1 MLKHFQVPDE
11 IAVRVM
17 PRPLEDTV
25 ARMFM
30 KVGVPER
37 DARWGA
43 EVLVY
48 ADVRGA
54 DTHGVSNALRGY
66 IRLLS
71 SSQLNPRPNWKVVHE
86 TASTATVDGDRGLGT
101 IIVGQIM
108 ELAIEKARKA
118 GSCGIAVRNSG
129 HCGAVGYY
137 ALQAARE
144 GMLGLA
150 LTAGGNA
157 VIPTFGA
164 EPKVGTN
171 PIAFA
176 APAATE
182 PPFVFDAA
190 TSSIAAGKIAL
201 AKRLGRT
208 LHAGW
213 VAGPDG
219 TPDMKR
225 DVSPEFEQ
233 GSMRRHLPLGSTREL
248 GSHKGYGLGVMV
260 EILCGPLSAAE
271 GFAIGAAG
279 RRAHFVQAWDIAGFC
294 DPQVFKR
301 DMDGLLRTLRQT
313 KPAPGHDRVLYAGL
327 PEAEAEADR
336 TKNGIPLHPEV
347 VEWLRSAC
355 AELSIDYT
363 LS

>member
-1 MLKHFQVPDE
+1 MLKHFLVPDD
-11 IAVRVM
+11 IAVRVK
-17 PRPLEDTV
+17 PAPLKDTV
-25 ARMFM
+25 KQMFM

-37 DARWGA
+37 DASWGA

-54 DTHGVSNALRGY
+54 DTHGVSSPLRGY
-66 IRLLS
+66 IRALAGG
-71 SSQLNPRPNWKVVHE
+71 QLNPRPRWKVVHE
-86 TASTATVDGDRGLGT
+86 TPSTATVDGDGGLGT

-129 HCGAVGYY
+129 HAGAVGYY
-137 ALQAARE
+137 ALQAAKADLL
-144 GMLGLA
+144 GMA

-171 PIAFA
+171 PIAFG

-201 AKRLGRT
+201 ARRLGRV
-208 LHAGW
+208 LQAGW

-219 TPDMKR
+219 TPDMKG
-225 DVSPEFEQ
+225 DIEPVFEE

-248 GSHKGYGLGVMV
+248 GSHKGYGLGVIV
-260 EILCGPLSAAE
+260 EILCGPLSAAA
-271 GFAIGAAG
+271 GFNNGTAG
-279 RRAHFVQAWDIAGFC
+279 RRAHFVQAWDVAGFC
-294 DPQVFKR
+294 DVQQFKA

-313 KPAPGHDRVLYAGL
+313 KPAPGQERVLYAGL
-327 PEAEAEADR
+327 PEAETEADR

-347 VEWLRSAC
+347 IDWFRSTC
-355 AELSIDYT
+355 AELSIDYV